1 MRDIFKYCT
10 ISKIPMYYSA
20 ADSIAIPSEKLPL
33 MQQFMGHQLGQFK
46 VEAEGTCAVFVK
58 PGLYFCGSR
67 KIVTSLPHVTA
78 TDITAYAKT
87 KDLTVEQMYKNI
99 VNGAS
104 YEVDCGEF
112 GVRKLSGVK
121 TNCANL

>member
-1 MRDIFKYCT
+1 
-10 ISKIPMYYSA
+10 MYYSA

-58 PGLYFCGSR
+58 PGLYMCGK

-78 TDITAYAKT
+78 EDIEEYAK
-87 KDLTVEQMYKNI
+87 KQDLTVEQMYKNI
-99 VNGAS
+99 VAGAS
-104 YEVDCGEF
+104 YEVDCGDF
-112 GVRKLSGVK
+112 GVRKLAGVN
-121 TNCANL
+121 TSCSN